1 MRLNGIFPDR
11 CGRTN
16 QEVQMGNP
24 YGFPQYVIDRVM
36 AKRGHLHV
44 FDRFDPVRTAL
55 LVIDMQNFYVGEIA
69 SVIGI
74 IPNIN
79 RLAREVRARGGL
91 VALVGM
97 TAGEAGDSRWPIY
110 HDYFFT
116 PEKGANHR
124 DQLSPGHPGHK
135 FHVDL
140 EIHDSDVI
148 VYKSRFSPF
157 IQGASNI
164 EEILR
169 TRGIDSLIVTGT
181 ATNMCCESA
190 ARDAMMRD
198 YKVVM
203 VADANGARYP
213 EDHLAGLTSFYQSFG
228 DVRTTDEVIND
239 LLRPPQASV
248 AAAE

>member
-1 MRLNGIFPDR
+1 MPDS
-11 CGRTN
+11 T
-16 QEVQMGNP
+16 P

-36 AKRGHLHV
+36 QKRGKLAV
-44 FDRFDPVRTAL
+44 YDRFEPNKTAL

-69 SVIGI
+69 SVVGI

-79 RLAREVRARGGL
+79 RIAARMRQLGGH
-91 VALVGM
+91 VFWVGM
-97 TAGEAGDSRWPIY
+97 TAGEGGESRWRIY

-116 PEKGANHR
+116 REKGANHR
-124 DQLSPGHPGHK
+124 DQLSPGHEGHK
-135 FHVDL
+135 FHKDL
-140 EIHDSDVI
+140 DIQPGDEI

-157 IQGASNI
+157 VKGASDLDD
-164 EEILR
+164 ILR
-169 TRGIDSLIVTGT
+169 RKGVDSLIVTGT

-190 ARDAMMRD
+190 ARDAMMID

-228 DVRTTDEVIND
+228 DVRTTDEVLND
-239 LLRPPQASV
+239 LLPKP
-248 AAAE
+248 

>member
-1 MRLNGIFPDR
+1 MTDK
-11 CGRTN
+11 T
-16 QEVQMGNP
+16 P

-36 AKRGHLHV
+36 QKRGKLAV
-44 FDRFDPVRTAL
+44 YDRFDPRRTAL

-69 SVIGI
+69 SVVGI

-79 RLAREVRARGGL
+79 RLARHLRAVGGQ
-91 VALVGM
+91 VIWVGM
-97 TAGEAGDSRWPIY
+97 TAGKGGKSLWPIY

-116 PEKGANHR
+116 PQRGATHR
-124 DQLSPGHPGHK
+124 DQLTDGAEGHK
-135 FHVDL
+135 FHKDL
-140 EIHDSDVI
+140 DIRPGEAI

-157 IQGASNI
+157 TRGASTI
-164 EEILR
+164 EDVLKA
-169 TRGIDSLIVTGT
+169 GGVDSLVIAGT

-190 ARDAMMRD
+190 ARDAMMLD

-213 EDHLAGLTSFYQSFG
+213 EDHMAGLTSFYQSFG

-239 LLRPPQASV
+239 LLPLAR